1 MSVCPSVR
9 GQIVKLYRIDY
20 RIDYRIVYRIHYQK
34 DYLNMTSEPNR
45 LVKLSDQ
52 VYMEK
57 TSCSKI
63 QKVTKTRHTL
73 LKVKVK
79 LEEQF
84 SEISWLTV
92 ASF

>member
-1 MSVCPSVR
+1 
-9 GQIVKLYRIDY
+9 
-20 RIDYRIVYRIHYQK
+20 
-34 DYLNMTSEPNR
+34 MTSEPNR